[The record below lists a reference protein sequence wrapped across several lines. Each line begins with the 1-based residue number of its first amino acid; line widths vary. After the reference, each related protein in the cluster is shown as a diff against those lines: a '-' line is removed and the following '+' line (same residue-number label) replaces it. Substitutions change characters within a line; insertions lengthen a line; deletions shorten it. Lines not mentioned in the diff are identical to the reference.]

1 MDRPKYNL
9 TKTGFNSL
17 VEKLQKAAKAAADE
31 TVDGLQTSTITT
43 NFVKMMTKVKGME
56 DVIERNEQLSKTYQG
71 FLNLYGFD
79 TMYDMYLYAR
89 SCDLYPEEILKS
101 DVPRIP
107 VTKTI
112 IRNGKPQDVTILEA
126 LWKAGDK
133 PKKAE
138 TKKEEEIVVRHA
150 REFKTSLTGDDEAK
164 DPAKVAK
171 IKARAMDFPEGDK
184 PFSDKS
190 THYLS
195 LNHNNGRLAGVI
207 GYTEDDTHLR
217 MDFYRHNGQITG
229 TAARGFAE
237 MIQLAMRKQKG
248 VKAED
253 NPGARMFY
261 FQCGLKQQDSGHW
274 EIGYDELKNG
284 YGEFGSDSE

>member
-56 DVIERNEQLSKTYQG
+56 DVIERNKQLSKTYQG

-79 TMYDMYLYAR
+79 TMYDMYIFAR
-89 SCDLYPEEILKS
+89 SCDLYPEEVFKS
-101 DVPRIP
+101 DSPCIG

-112 IRNGKPQDVTILEA
+112 IRNGEPLEVTVFEKLF
-126 LWKAGDK
+126 KAEK

-138 TKKEEEIVVRHA
+138 PKKEEEILIRHA
-150 REFKTSLTGDDEAK
+150 REFKGSMTEDNDTK

-171 IKARAMDFPEGDK
+171 IKDAALKLSGGDR

-195 LNHNNGRLAGVI
+195 LKHNNGRTAGVV
-207 GYTEDDTHLR
+207 GYSEGDTHMT
-217 MDFYRHNGQITG
+217 MDFYRTNGQMSG
-229 TAARGFAE
+229 MAARGFAE
-237 MIQLAMRKQKG
+237 LIQLALRKQKG
-248 VKAED
+248 VRVED
-253 NPGARMFY
+253 HPGARAVY
-261 FQCGLKQQDSGHW
+261 FQSGLQQQESGHW
-274 EIGYDELKNG
+274 EASYDDLKKV
-284 YGEFGSDSE
+284 YGELGSDSE